1 RRSTLT
7 TLVSGSAEAFCW
19 RASSSRSIPEQN
31 AGPAPRTTTTRT
43 VGSPS
48 SRSKAPARPSSTARF
63 SAFRFAGRFSVTVAT
78 PSATEHRSSSPI
90 ASSLPL
96 RERAHDEALVEHA
109 EHLVHGGALPDV
121 EERRV
126 QQIEEEAGAP
136 RLGLLRS
143 LARPR
148 GAQVADDPVFV
159 VDRRVLDVVVE
170 VLECLGVEDDDRE
183 RLPGLAVLDIQE
195 LGHEIGVAVRR
206 LGERRRLASTE
217 ALAVPTEHPELH
229 PSHLREARYDGE
241 IPPAVGRPLLRDDQ
255 DLGGA

>member
-1 RRSTLT
+1 GPMISTSFCPSVNGTTSPSRASGIAKRAGSAATRRSQWSASSQPPANASPWTTASVGWRHCSIRRSTLT
-7 TLVSGSAEAFCW
+7 TFVSGSAEASCW

-48 SRSKAPARPSSTARF
+48 SRSKAPTRPSSIARF

-96 RERAHDEALVEHA
+96 RERAHDQALVEHA

-126 QQIEEEAGAP
+126 QQLEEEP
-136 RLGLLRS
+136 LTPFPGLVLR

-148 GAQVADDPVFV
+148 RAQVADDPVLM
-159 VDRRVLDVVVE
+159 VDRRVLDVAAQ
-170 VLECLGVEDDDRE
+170 VLERLGIEDDHRDR
-183 RLPGLAVLDIQE
+183 L
-195 LGHEIGVAVRR
+195 
-206 LGERRRLASTE
+206 
-217 ALAVPTEHPELH
+217 
-229 PSHLREARYDGE
+229 
-241 IPPAVGRPLLRDDQ
+241 
-255 DLGGA
+255 